1 MNTLNALHSTD
12 TVLAH
17 EGRAHS
23 QPGAPVNPPVYR
35 QSTLL
40 FHSVEALKT
49 ASGTPLAYG
58 RHGSPTTRAL
68 EQALAR
74 LEGAHRAM
82 LTPSGLSA
90 ITTALLAVL
99 NPGDHLLMT
108 DSVYDPTR
116 SFCTETLA
124 RLGIETTFYD
134 PTVGTGIAALMRPNT
149 RAVFVES
156 PGSLTFEVQDIPAI
170 SRIAHQHD
178 AIVLLDNTWAT
189 PLHFRSFEH
198 GVDVSIHAATKY
210 ISGHSDVMMG
220 AILTTEVLAPKIHR
234 FYRQLGMSVSGDDAY
249 LALRGLR
256 TLSVRLER
264 HQRNANALTA
274 WFAKQPEVAEILS
287 PARPGAA
294 GHDLWRRDFTGAC
307 GLFGVV
313 LHPQAE
319 EAMRAMLDGMT
330 CFGMGYSWGGFE
342 SLIIPANPARY
353 RTATQWPWKGPLLR
367 VHAGLEHP
375 DDMIADLEAGFARLR
390 AAALSQAEA

>member
-1 MNTLNALHSTD
+1 MNAQHSTN
-12 TVLAH
+12 TILAH
-17 EGRAHS
+17 EGRSHS

-40 FHSVEALKT
+40 FQSLEALKE
-49 ASGTPLAYG
+49 ASGTPNAYG
-58 RHGSPTTRAL
+58 RGGSPTTRSL
-68 EQALAR
+68 EGALAR
-74 LEGAHRAM
+74 LEGAHRTL

-90 ITTALLAVL
+90 ITTSLLAVL
-99 NPGDHLLMT
+99 SPGDHLLMT

-116 SFCTETLA
+116 AFCADTLA
-124 RLGIETTFYD
+124 RLGIETTYYD
-134 PTVGTGIAALMRPNT
+134 PALGADIAALMRPNT

-170 SRIAHQHD
+170 SRIAHRHD
-178 AIVLLDNTWAT
+178 AIVLMDNTWST

-220 AILTTEVLAPKIHR
+220 AILTTEALYPKINR
-234 FYRQLGMSVSGDDAY
+234 FYRQLGMTVSGDDAY

-264 HQRNANALTA
+264 HQRNAHALTD
-274 WFAKQPEVAEILS
+274 WLAKQPEVAEILY
-287 PARPGAA
+287 PARPGAP
-294 GHDLWRRDFTGAC
+294 GHALWRRDFTGAS

-313 LHPQAE
+313 LHPQSE
-319 EAMRAMLDGMT
+319 EAMREMLDGMS

-342 SLIIPANPARY
+342 SLILRSNPSRY
-353 RTATQWPWKGPLLR
+353 RTATTWPWPGPLLR
-367 VHAGLEHP
+367 IHAGLEDP
-375 DDMIADLEAGFARLR
+375 ADMIADLDAGFARLR
-390 AAALSQAEA
+390 AAALTQVEA

>member
-1 MNTLNALHSTD
+1 MNALHSTD

-17 EGRAHS
+17 EGRTHG
-23 QPGAPVNPPVYR
+23 QPGAPVSPPVYR

-40 FHSVEALKT
+40 FHSVAALDT
-49 ASGTPLAYG
+49 VRGTPLAYG

-68 EQALAR
+68 EEALAR
-74 LEGAHRAM
+74 LEGAHGTL

-90 ITTALLAVL
+90 ITTALLSVL
-99 NPGDHLLMT
+99 NPGDHLLVT

-116 SFCTETLA
+116 AFCDETLA
-124 RLGIETTFYD
+124 RLGIDTTYYD
-134 PTVGTGIAALMRPNT
+134 PAIGADIAGLMRPNT
-149 RAVFVES
+149 RAVFAES

-170 SRIAHQHD
+170 SRAAHRHG
-178 AIVLLDNTWAT
+178 AIVLLDNTWGT

-210 ISGHSDVMMG
+210 ISGHSDVLMG
-220 AILTTEVLAPKIHR
+220 AILTTEALYPKISR
-234 FYRQLGMSVSGDDAY
+234 CYRQLGMTVSSDDAY

-264 HQRNANALTA
+264 HQRNANALTDWLA
-274 WFAKQPEVAEILS
+274 RQPEVAEILY

-294 GHDLWRRDFTGAC
+294 GHALWQRDFTGAC

-313 LHPQAE
+313 LHRQPDD
-319 EAMRAMLDGMT
+319 AMRAMLDGLT

-342 SLIIPANPARY
+342 SLVIPANPARH
-353 RTATQWPWKGPLLR
+353 RTATRWPTDGQLLR
-367 VHAGLEHP
+367 IHAGLEHP
-375 DDMIADLEAGFARLR
+375 DDMIADLDAGFARLR
-390 AAALSQAEA
+390 AAAHSRTEA

>member
-1 MNTLNALHSTD
+1 M
-12 TVLAH
+12 
-17 EGRAHS
+17 
-23 QPGAPVNPPVYR
+23 
-35 QSTLL
+35 L
-40 FHSVEALKT
+40 FHSVAALDT
-49 ASGTPLAYG
+49 VRGTPLAYG

-68 EQALAR
+68 EEALAR
-74 LEGAHRAM
+74 LEGAHGTL

-99 NPGDHLLMT
+99 NPGDHLLVT

-116 SFCTETLA
+116 AFCDETLA
-124 RLGIETTFYD
+124 RLGIDTTYYD
-134 PTVGTGIAALMRPNT
+134 PAIGADIAGLMRPNT
-149 RAVFVES
+149 RAVFAES

-170 SRIAHQHD
+170 SRAAHRHG
-178 AIVLLDNTWAT
+178 AIVLLDNTWGT

-210 ISGHSDVMMG
+210 ISGHSDVLTG
-220 AILTTEVLAPKIHR
+220 AILTTEALYPKISR
-234 FYRQLGMSVSGDDAY
+234 CYRQLGMTVSGDDAY

-264 HQRNANALTA
+264 HQRNANALTDWLA
-274 WFAKQPEVAEILS
+274 RQPEVAEILY

-294 GHDLWRRDFTGAC
+294 GHALWRRDFTGAC

-313 LHPQAE
+313 LHRQPDD
-319 EAMRAMLDGMT
+319 AMRAMLDGLT

-342 SLIIPANPARY
+342 SLVIPANPARH
-353 RTATQWPWKGPLLR
+353 RTATRWPNDGQLLR
-367 VHAGLEHP
+367 IHAGLEHP

-390 AAALSQAEA
+390 AAAHSRTEA

>member
-1 MNTLNALHSTD
+1 MNALHSTD

-17 EGRAHS
+17 EGRTHG
-23 QPGAPVNPPVYR
+23 QPGAPVSPPVYR

-40 FHSVEALKT
+40 FHSVAALDT
-49 ASGTPLAYG
+49 VRGTPLAYG

-68 EQALAR
+68 EEALAR
-74 LEGAHRAM
+74 LEGAHGAL

-99 NPGDHLLMT
+99 NPGDHLLVT

-116 SFCTETLA
+116 AFCDETLA
-124 RLGIETTFYD
+124 RLGIDTTYYD
-134 PTVGTGIAALMRPNT
+134 PAIGADIAGLMRPNT
-149 RAVFVES
+149 RAVFTES

-170 SRIAHQHD
+170 SRAAHQHG

-210 ISGHSDVMMG
+210 ISGHSDVLMG
-220 AILTTEVLAPKIHR
+220 AILTTEALYPKISR
-234 FYRQLGMSVSGDDAY
+234 CYRQLGMTISGDDAY

-264 HQRNANALTA
+264 HQRNANALTDWLA
-274 WFAKQPEVAEILS
+274 RQPEVAEILY

-294 GHDLWRRDFTGAC
+294 GHALWRRDFTGAC

-313 LHPQAE
+313 LHPQPDD
-319 EAMRAMLDGMT
+319 AMRAMLDGLT

-342 SLIIPANPARY
+342 SLVIPANPARH
-353 RTATQWPWKGPLLR
+353 RTATRWPNDGQLLR
-367 VHAGLEHP
+367 IHAGLEHP

-390 AAALSQAEA
+390 AAAHSRMEA

>member
-1 MNTLNALHSTD
+1 MNALHSTD

-17 EGRAHS
+17 EGRTHG
-23 QPGAPVNPPVYR
+23 QPGAPVSPPVYR

-40 FHSVEALKT
+40 FHSVAALDT
-49 ASGTPLAYG
+49 VRGTPLAYG

-68 EQALAR
+68 EEALAR
-74 LEGAHRAM
+74 LEGAHGAL

-99 NPGDHLLMT
+99 NPGDHLLVT

-116 SFCTETLA
+116 AFCDETLA
-124 RLGIETTFYD
+124 RLGIDTTYYD
-134 PTVGTGIAALMRPNT
+134 PTIGADIAGLMRPNT
-149 RAVFVES
+149 RAVFAES

-170 SRIAHQHD
+170 SRAAHRHG
-178 AIVLLDNTWAT
+178 AIVLLDNTWGT

-210 ISGHSDVMMG
+210 ISGHSDVLMG
-220 AILTTEVLAPKIHR
+220 AILTTEALYPKISR
-234 FYRQLGMSVSGDDAY
+234 CYRQLGMTVSGDDAY

-264 HQRNANALTA
+264 HQRNASALTDWLA
-274 WFAKQPEVAEILS
+274 RQPEVAEILY

-294 GHDLWRRDFTGAC
+294 GHALWRRDFTGAC

-313 LHPQAE
+313 LHRQPDD
-319 EAMRAMLDGMT
+319 AMRAMLDGLT

-342 SLIIPANPARY
+342 SLVIPANPARH
-353 RTATQWPWKGPLLR
+353 RTATRWANDGQLLR
-367 VHAGLEHP
+367 IHAGLEHP

-390 AAALSQAEA
+390 AAARSRTEA